1 MTTLGASVWCSLPAS
16 NSSRALTFRTS
27 LHVAR
32 SLNPESTEN
41 LSVKTKSGDLAT
53 IIVKKREGGRNI
65 RNFWIQDDTNWKPIT
80 STSAESVSK
89 QRSFSANNFVTSG
102 NVTSFDA
109 PVKNDESS
117 SSSVTQSPTSDKTR
131 SEINKIETP
140 KNTSP
145 QNNTADVKSTVNPDS
160 KQDQAKSTA
169 APSDSNVQKLESTE
183 VFGGITSSP
192 YPSEKTTRSVQ
203 TSAGV
208 SSFEVYPIQGS
219 AGKHSGSNFVPIQSQ
234 FQARKL
240 VPDPITVTSSMSL
253 GNQGNTETEED
264 RQSRKLYVD
273 PDGIPVITGI
283 RVPDDESDRQVWR
296 NARVINGILV
306 PYAKNHN
313 SKYPQKVSASNSHPT
328 VQPASTQWLKS
339 ELNQKKPMPTVVK
352 DSAAPGKWSEKKMS
366 PTIPPPLNVML
377 IEEQDDKWQKLG
389 TVYNSNNG
397 HGQEQ
402 ESKFRPSPVWI
413 RDDVRQSQ
421 DESYVS
427 DKILDYIKQ
436 INQHETS
443 HRLVRKVEDRDA
455 RAFLEEE
462 AGRSIHP
469 RAIQRVGDNINSNY
483 YTSSTI
489 SPPRVSFEGV
499 RTPVLQYAHPELGVQ
514 PAKLVSTSAPQKE
527 AELEPVLDSRAQAL
541 AYFAHDI
548 HADRSPFAF
557 EPGLEEEARVQE
569 NLDAK
574 PVKPS
579 TRPKKTLTY
588 PSPKYVDSNM
598 GHGHYNKYEYSSKYP
613 FSYKGYGGGYYTHI
627 HEPEKPMWKEISD
640 SVKDHVQSG
649 IEKMSNLTRPVV
661 EPLMEATHKISQNL
675 GLSSGNRDLN
685 TIKEKVGLAGSPSIL
700 LPALGLVAGGAA
712 LGLGAVA
719 VGRYLHMDV
728 THMRSNDE
736 QQRNL
741 DQIVTLVNNTQVLKN
756 ISTLSEPTS
765 TEEIK
770 KVASNENPSRQ
781 RRSTD
786 NEIELENT
794 PINDFV
800 ITDEQKRF
808 LSNPTLWKNSGCVNK
823 IFCEIMI
830 AQPQESYLLLESKMI
845 KYIESLN
852 SSLSQTMLPEL
863 ASIMNYVRRRNCSQL
878 VCSYRM

>member
-1 MTTLGASVWCSLPAS
+1 MIQISVLLLMTTLGASVWCSLPAS

-102 NVTSFDA
+102 NVTSFDT
-109 PVKNDESS
+109 PVKNDVSS
-117 SSSVTQSPTSDKTR
+117 SSSVTQSPRSDKTR

-366 PTIPPPLNVML
+366 PTMKVSASNSHPTVQPASTQWLKSELNQKKPMSTVVKDSTAPGKWSEKKMSPTNPPPLNVMLIEEQDDKWQKLVNVML

-557 EPGLEEEARVQE
+557 EPVGVQPAKLVSTSAPQKEAELEPVLDSRAQALAYFAHDIHADRSPFAFEPGLEEEARVQE

-627 HEPEKPMWKEISD
+627 HEPEKPMWKKISD

-719 VGRYLHMDV
+719 VGR
-728 THMRSNDE
+728 
-736 QQRNL
+736 
-741 DQIVTLVNNTQVLKN
+741 
-756 ISTLSEPTS
+756 
-765 TEEIK
+765 
-770 KVASNENPSRQ
+770 
-781 RRSTD
+781 
-786 NEIELENT
+786 
-794 PINDFV
+794 
-800 ITDEQKRF
+800 
-808 LSNPTLWKNSGCVNK
+808 
-823 IFCEIMI
+823 
-830 AQPQESYLLLESKMI
+830 
-845 KYIESLN
+845 
-852 SSLSQTMLPEL
+852 
-863 ASIMNYVRRRNCSQL
+863 
-878 VCSYRM
+878 